1 MSDRFENSLVLK
13 ELGFDSIWLLKEN
26 PPEAEKTYHTY
37 ILNLN
42 DYIVLFVASSNIKSR
57 KEEQNLFNNIALYL
71 QSQSINESLKVL
83 LNQDDIKIKEIIESY
98 KYDHLFLLS
107 NQLNFLGEEY
117 QLLNK
122 NKVSL
127 FEPLSKIIRNPE
139 LKQKLWHDIQKLLN
153 RSNGYK

>member
-1 MSDRFENSLVLK
+1 LSDRLENSLVLK

-26 PPEAEKTYHTY
+26 PPEAKKTYHTY

-127 FEPLSKIIRNPE
+127 SEPLSKMIRNPE

-153 RSNGYK
+153 RSNG

>member
-1 MSDRFENSLVLK
+1 MSDRLENSLVLK

-26 PPEAEKTYHTY
+26 PPEAKKTYHTY

-127 FEPLSKIIRNPE
+127 SEPLSKMIRNPE

-153 RSNGYK
+153 RSNG